1 MTLFAISLVP
11 FEEGGKEEDETGVGF
26 ANPNAEDEYVEYGE
40 IDEATTEKSLE
51 DAIRVI
57 IDQGLVNKKSEMA
70 ELTPVEKFEQLYKEL
85 QMRDGKG
92 PSGLSGTRKKMDA
105 GNMLEHLLG
114 GEQTKDPFDERK
126 VMIKLRNILDSE
138 DFKELFLD
146 PAVGDW
152 L

>member
-1 MTLFAISLVP
+1 MALSASTLTP
-11 FEEGGKEEDETGVGF
+11 FEEGKKETESGVF
-26 ANPNAEDEYVEYGE
+26 LANPNAEDEYVEYGE
-40 IDEATTEKSLE
+40 IDEAATDKSLE
-51 DAIRVI
+51 EAIRVI
-57 IDQGLVNKKSEMA
+57 IGQGLVNAKSETV

-85 QMRDGKG
+85 QLRDGNG
-92 PSGLSGTRKKMDA
+92 PSGTRNKMDA

-126 VMIKLRNILDSE
+126 VMIKLRNILDSD

-146 PAVGDW
+146 PAIGDW